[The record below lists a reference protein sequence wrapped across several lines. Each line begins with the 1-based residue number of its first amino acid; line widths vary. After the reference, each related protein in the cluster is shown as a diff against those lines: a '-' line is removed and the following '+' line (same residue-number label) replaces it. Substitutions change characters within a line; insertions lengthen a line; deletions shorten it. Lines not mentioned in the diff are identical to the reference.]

1 MFLEHLYYTDTFD
14 GRLDVRDYE
23 SARTPRPLDGLKV
36 VDFTETLTGVHVTQ
50 TLADFGADVVHVE
63 RPGGNDLRTQPA
75 WPFWGR
81 GKRSVVLDLKDP
93 DDREVAR
100 TLGADADVLVE
111 TWRPGV
117 ADRLGLGY
125 ADLGRV
131 NQRLVYC
138 SVTGFGRD
146 TPWSHLKAYEPVV
159 LAKLGGLEA
168 FSSLSDRPGPS
179 YVSAPYC
186 TFSAGMLGLQG
197 ILAALVER
205 EESGC
210 GQRVETTLVQGI
222 LAHDIATWLLLKI
235 AAKFSGAFTASGPI
249 DWERM
254 VPISP
259 MVFRMMVGFSKDGRF
274 MQFSQTSERLW
285 EAMLR
290 LTGLGTVM
298 EERGW
303 DARTMAEDAETRI
316 AFWEKALE
324 IIRSKT
330 YDEWV
335 AEFDR
340 EPDVWA
346 EMFRSGS
353 ELLHHPQMLH
363 DSRTTVIDDPA
374 FGKVQ
379 QPGPLVRM
387 HATPA
392 ELGAP
397 APALDQH
404 GPAIRSAARKHA
416 QSTAV
421 PDEGAPTGAPL
432 AGMTVIELGTYYAAP
447 FGTTILADLGAR
459 VIKIEQLDGD
469 PIRKLAP
476 FPEVGGIKVLQ
487 GKESV
492 AIDIA
497 SDKGRALVL
506 ELVRRA
512 DVVLQSFR
520 AGVAERHGYT
530 AADLLAVHPEL
541 VYLNAPG
548 YGTDGPMGHR
558 PAFAPT
564 IGAGSGLGIRNVGG
578 PQNAPQDPGMSLED
592 VKRHALRMVSS
603 TTVLGHADGF
613 AALGVASALLLGIL
627 AKKRGTG
634 GQEMSTSMLSTMAH
648 VLSEDMVEYE
658 GRSEFSVPDKDLY
671 GLGPLYRLY
680 AAADDTWVFV
690 AAPTDDDWDALSTAL
705 DLTADL
711 REDHDNLAAVLAEK
725 FAARPAAEW
734 EMALTKVDVACVE
747 AVKGPVEDVVWFGGG
762 VGATIDI
769 VTPAEH
775 PVVGEYQRLKPLVRF
790 SRSAGVTGPAPLVGQ
805 HTEKVLAELGYDA
818 TAITAL
824 RAENVLG

>member
-1 MFLEHLYYTDTFD
+1 
-14 GRLDVRDYE
+14 VSDYE
-23 SARTPRPLDGLKV
+23 STRTPRPLDGLEV

-63 RPGGNDLRTQPA
+63 RPGGTALRAQPA

-81 GKRSVVLDLKDP
+81 GRRSVVLNLEDP
-93 DDREVAR
+93 GDREVAR
-100 TLGADADVLVE
+100 TLGAGADVVVE

-117 ADRLGLGY
+117 ADRLGIGY
-125 ADLGRV
+125 ADLSRL
-131 NQRLVYC
+131 NPRLVYC

-159 LAKLGGLEA
+159 LAKLGGLDA
-168 FSSLSDRPGPS
+168 FSGLSDRPGPS

-222 LAHDIATWLLLKI
+222 LAHDIATWLILKI
-235 AAKFSGAFTASGPI
+235 AANFPGAFNATGPI
-249 DWERM
+249 DWDRM

-259 MVFRMMVGFSKDGRF
+259 MVFRLMVGFSKDGRF

-298 EERGW
+298 EQRGW
-303 DARTMAEDAETRI
+303 DVRTMAEDGEMRL

-324 IIRSKT
+324 VIRSKT

-335 AEFDR
+335 LDFDR

-363 DSRTTVIDDPA
+363 DNLTTLIDDPA
-374 FGKVQ
+374 FGQVH
-379 QPGPLVRM
+379 QPGALVRM
-387 HATPA
+387 RTTPA
-392 ELGAP
+392 KLGAP
-397 APALDQH
+397 APAVDEH
-404 GPAIRSAARKHA
+404 GASIRSAARPHE
-416 QSTAV
+416 QPSAV
-421 PDEGAPTGAPL
+421 PGARLPTGAPL
-432 AGMTVIELGTYYAAP
+432 SGMTVIELGTYYAAP
-447 FGTTILADLGAR
+447 FGTAILADLGAR

-469 PIRKLAP
+469 PIRTLAP
-476 FPEVGGIKVLQ
+476 FPEVGAIKVLQ

-497 SDKGRALVL
+497 SEKGHALVL

-530 AADLLAVHPEL
+530 AAELLAVNPEL

-564 IGAGSGLGIRNVGG
+564 IGAGSGLGFRNVGG
-578 PQNAPQDPGMSLED
+578 RQNAPQDPAMSLED
-592 VKRHALRMVSS
+592 VKRYTLRMVSS

-627 AKKRGTG
+627 AKKRGHG

-658 GRSEFSVPDKDLY
+658 GRRDLTVPDKDLY

-680 AAADDTWVFV
+680 AAADETWVFV
-690 AAPTDDDWDALSTAL
+690 AAPTEDDWGALSTAL
-705 DLTADL
+705 ELTADL
-711 REDHDNLAAVLAEK
+711 RDDHDKLAAVLAEK

-734 EMALTKVDVACVE
+734 EAALTKVDVACVE
-747 AVKGPVEDVVWFGGG
+747 VAKGPVEDVVWFSGGA
-762 VGATIDI
+762 GAAMDI

-805 HTEKVLAELGYDA
+805 HTDQVLAELGYDA
-818 TAITAL
+818 AAIAAW
-824 RAENVLG
+824 RHENVIG